1 MPEPQRI
8 SSGSPYEPTIGF
20 SRAIRVGDRVLVS
33 GTGPIW
39 PDGSCP
45 DDAATQAR
53 RCLEIIEM
61 ALMTAGAQLS
71 DVVRTRMFLTSA
83 QDADAVGAAHGERFG
98 ATRPAATMVVVA
110 ALLDDRW
117 KVEIEAE
124 AVVPT
129 LIRSLLA
136 LGPPTPEGIQRDAER
151 RHDHHHQDQRPVPAE
166 RGLEGVRRVVRC
178 VDDADDLGDR
188 DACGEQYDHD
198 AGEREDQPP
207 NRPSHCN
214 RRR

>member
-45 DDAATQAR
+45 DDPGTQAR
-53 RCLEIIEM
+53 RCLEIIEQ
-61 ALMTAGAQLS
+61 ALIKAGAQLS

-83 QDADAVGAAHGERFG
+83 KDADAVGAAHGERFG

-124 AVVPT
+124 AMVST
-129 LIRSLLA
+129 
-136 LGPPTPEGIQRDAER
+136 
-151 RHDHHHQDQRPVPAE
+151 
-166 RGLEGVRRVVRC
+166 
-178 VDDADDLGDR
+178 
-188 DACGEQYDHD
+188 
-198 AGEREDQPP
+198 
-207 NRPSHCN
+207 
-214 RRR
+214 